1 MTKSLRIQ
9 NSMEILL
16 AARKIADFAT
26 AEGIEIRALRR
37 RVTYNHLG
45 AVLADAILQAGLN
58 YTTVVL
64 PRINN
69 ILQNHSDATSSSAL
83 LDIVINNKT
92 SSFLQWS
99 HPEKILR
106 FNNLVHCI
114 DHYKINDINTLKI
127 RLEQNQFQSC
137 LLNIHGIGPKT
148 VDYMGCLI
156 GVESIAVDRH
166 IRTFA
171 KLVDIHEND
180 YNYLKKI
187 FCFAA
192 DLLSISR
199 RDFDA
204 WVWQKMSTPNS
215 KQLSFDI

>member
-1 MTKSLRIQ
+1 MINSPSIQ
-9 NSMEILL
+9 NSMDILL

-26 AEGIEIRALRR
+26 AQGIETRALRR
-37 RVTYNHLG
+37 RVTYDHLG
-45 AVLADAILQAGLN
+45 AVLADAVLQAGLN
-58 YTTVVL
+58 YSTVVL

-69 ILQNHSDATSSSAL
+69 ILKNYSDVTTSHAL
-83 LDIVINNKT
+83 LDIVISDKT
-92 SSFLQWS
+92 SFFLQWS
-99 HPEKILR
+99 HPEKIIR

-114 DHYKINDINTLKI
+114 HQFKINDIYTLKI
-127 RLEQNQFQSC
+127 RLQQNKFQNS

-204 WVWQKMSTPNS
+204 WVWQKISTSNS
-215 KQLSFDI
+215 RQLSFNI